1 MLISYSDGSSTYTN
15 TYDALG
21 NPLTYMGYT
30 MTWGNGRQLAA
41 VSQNGETVATYTYDA
56 NGLRTSKTVDGVTYR
71 YTYGNMGLLSI
82 EKEDEDGNISYIDYL
97 YNPDG
102 SLLGFRY
109 LKWGSTTLLVDNI
122 YYFVTGH
129 GGDVLAIL
137 DSTGRVMVYSKFR
150 ISTKVL

>member
-1 MLISYSDGSSTYTN
+1 
-15 TYDALG
+15 
-21 NPLTYMGYT
+21 
-30 MTWGNGRQLAA
+30 MTWGNVRQL
-41 VSQNGETVATYTYDA
+41 VEVKEGNTVVAEYTYDA

-71 YTYGNMGLLSI
+71 YTYGNVGFLAI
-82 EKEDEDGNISYIDYL
+82 EKQDQAGNISYIDYL

-109 LKWGSTTLLVDNI
+109 LKWGSTTLLIDNI
-122 YYFVTGH
+122 YYCLTGH